1 MMALIAVQGR
11 LSTIGPPKAETCR
24 HRCRRTTRPPLKH
37 RAANRFAL
45 AFAVLAAAVSPVTAE
60 IPGWAFTVNSPAGL
74 HVSDDGRAIQVPDSA
89 MTFTRTQITNLAG
102 PVPDWHPDEHPA
114 MPAIV
119 AEGRAPQVI
128 ACAYCHLPNGAGR
141 PENTSLAGLSAGY
154 IKQQMQAFRHGDR
167 PGSEPKRLPQ
177 TLMIAGAKALTDTEI
192 NAAAAYFASLKP
204 ASFVQVIE
212 TATVPKTM
220 VAGWV
225 LTLAPDGGTE
235 PLGDRIIE
243 MPEDFER
250 FENRDSRTP
259 YRAYVPLGSIQ
270 RGAELVTAIRG
281 GTAQSCIGCH
291 GPELKGLGD
300 IPRLAGRSPSFL
312 MRQLVDLRNGVRTGA
327 TSELMKPVVADLTD
341 SDLISIVAYLASR
354 EP

>member
-1 MMALIAVQGR
+1 M
-11 LSTIGPPKAETCR
+11 
-24 HRCRRTTRPPLKH
+24 
-37 RAANRFAL
+37 
-45 AFAVLAAAVSPVTAE
+45 AE
-60 IPGWAFTVNSPAGL
+60 IPGWAFTVNPPAG
-74 HVSDDGRAIQVPDSA
+74 HPTPDDGRAIHVPDSA
-89 MTFTRTQITNLAG
+89 ITFTRTQITNLAG

-114 MPAIV
+114 MPPIV
-119 AEGRAPQVI
+119 AKGRAPQVI

-141 PENTSLAGLSAGY
+141 PENASLAGLPAGY

-177 TLMIAGAKALTDTEI
+177 TLMIALAKDLTESEI
-192 NAAAAYFASLKP
+192 DAAAAYFAALKP
-204 ASFVQVIE
+204 TSFVQVIE

-225 LTLAPDGGTE
+225 LTLAPGAGTE
-235 PLGDRIIE
+235 PIGNRIIE
-243 MPEDFER
+243 IPEDFTR

-259 YRAYVPLGSIQ
+259 YLAYVPVGSIQ
-270 RGAELVTAIRG
+270 RGAELVTAIRA
-281 GTAQSCIGCH
+281 GTAQSCISCH
-291 GPELKGLGD
+291 GPDLKGLGD

-327 TSELMKPVVADLTD
+327 TSELMKPVIANLTDADLV
-341 SDLISIVAYLASR
+341 SIVAYLASR